1 MVCWWLAV
9 LAVLAT
15 LSKCDTS
22 NENDSRPAKVAHYD
36 R

>member
-9 LAVLAT
+9 IAVLVS
-15 LSKCDTS
+15 LGKCDTS
-22 NENDSRPAKVAHYD
+22 NENTLLPAKVARYD